1 MKKAIKDVKIGD
13 KVLGTDGKWHKVI
26 DKTEMKL
33 ATKMYEITFSN
44 GKVKCA
50 DVHLWNVFVND
61 KMYTIDT
68 MAIEQEFEFYK
79 NRAVGIIDGPCI
91 LSIKEIPP
99 EYVQC
104 ITTDAKDNQ
113 FMIYGSRL

>member
-26 DKTEMKL
+26 GKTDIKIPY
-33 ATKMYEITFSN
+33 KMYEITFSN
-44 GKVKCA
+44 GKIKCT
-50 DVHLWNVFVND
+50 DTHQWNVFING

-68 MAIEQEFEFYK
+68 MAIQQEFEFYK
-79 NRAVGIIDGPCI
+79 DCHVGTSDGPTI
-91 LSIKEIPP
+91 ENITEIPP
-99 EYVQC
+99 EPSQC

-113 FMIYGSRL
+113 FVIYTR